1 MPEPATPLP
10 PDRLHDVASI
20 FGVLGA
26 TARLQILWL
35 LSAGPRD
42 VGTLAAELDQSV
54 TAVSQ
59 HLAKLKLS
67 GLVRAHRQGRHQIYV
82 VDDAVVAEA
91 VTRIVASRGGAGAG
105 LPGSV
110 LPGDDADRR
119 GTA

>member
-1 MPEPATPLP
+1 VPEPATPLT
-10 PDRLHDVASI
+10 PDQLHDTAAV
-20 FGVLGA
+20 FGVLSA

-59 HLAKLKLS
+59 HLAKLKLA

-82 VDDAVVAEA
+82 VDDGVVADVLA
-91 VTRIVASRGGAGAG
+91 RVVASRTPVAQPLVERG
-105 LPGSV
+105 LS
-110 LPGDDADRR
+110 
-119 GTA
+119 